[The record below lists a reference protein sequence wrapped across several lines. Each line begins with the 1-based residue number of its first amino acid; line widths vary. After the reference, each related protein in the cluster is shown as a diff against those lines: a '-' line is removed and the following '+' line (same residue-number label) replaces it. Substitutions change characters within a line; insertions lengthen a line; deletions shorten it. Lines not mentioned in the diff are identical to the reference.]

1 MKNLNHPNPDFPNL
15 IKHPIH
21 FTTDICNLSNYLHL
35 PPPQKDT
42 YIIRVNSNAPF
53 SFGEGLGMRLNKNA
67 LPDESNYP
75 YLRPMRLPNILLSVS
90 LIIAASLANAQ
101 QFKVIKD
108 TKEYKLMEVSSSY
121 YNSHGIELKNDF
133 VIDTSVIKKKNG
145 VLRLPLLNGE
155 FKEFNDTL
163 AFDTINK
170 KRIVYTY
177 KGENKRL
184 KLFLLYAEQN
194 PVAEYYLI
202 NEKNG
207 EVDKSSGMPYFSSSN
222 KFYANSYLRHGS
234 EPISAGVY
242 FENLEDKATIYIN
255 MDSHYAYN
263 FKWIDDYTF
272 LFRIAVPN
280 SLNNGDEGKR
290 YFLVKAKKI
299 K

>member
-1 MKNLNHPNPDFPNL
+1 
-15 IKHPIH
+15 
-21 FTTDICNLSNYLHL
+21 
-35 PPPQKDT
+35 
-42 YIIRVNSNAPF
+42 
-53 SFGEGLGMRLNKNA
+53 
-67 LPDESNYP
+67 
-75 YLRPMRLPNILLSVS
+75 MRLPNILLSVS

-133 VIDTSVIKKKNG
+133 AIDTSVIKKKNG

-242 FENLEDKATIYIN
+242 FENLEDKATICIN

-272 LFRIAVPN
+272 LFRIVVPN
-280 SLNNGDEGKR
+280 SLNNGDEVKR
-290 YFLVKAKKI
+290 YFLVKAKKL